1 LDALPNI
8 HADIPFAQAFGR
20 KETVL
25 WEGVPIHYLS
35 FDDLIEDKSGSARA
49 KDQADIEHLKRQR
62 GEG

>member
-1 LDALPNI
+1 
-8 HADIPFAQAFGR
+8 
-20 KETVL
+20 
-25 WEGVPIHYLS
+25 VPIHYLS